1 MYNACNLF
9 VSDLSLINMSTKE
22 SKRNF
27 FDKREKEIFLSILQQ
42 SESGRLWKVI
52 TEGTSKNQE
61 KHDVWTKVAKLFS
74 ENTGKNIDFIKAKQM
89 WFRLK
94 DSSKKKHDVNVID
107 KNFNKECAKTGGGKG
122 PNPPDMQD
130 GDYFIND
137 DELELP
143 DLDPVSSD
151 FNRLVRPNERVR
163 PSSSFVNETPAA
175 DIDFVFDPQPIIVQ
189 PSRKKD
195 SNVSILQET
204 MEENQILI
212 VDESGSKKTVNIE
225 VNTPKGSKKQV
236 KKNMNDKAVD
246 YYEKMIEVQERIA
259 EAKIK
264 YYSAKTKVLKRRAKS
279 EKVSLV
285 LLKHKL
291 RVAGIPPSNVEL
303 LESEH
308 QSSSDSSSERL
319 ICPWRF
325 KNFMN
330 LACFS

>member
-1 MYNACNLF
+1 MCNACNLF
-9 VSDLSLINMSTKE
+9 VSDLSLINMSAKE

-61 KHDVWTKVAKLFS
+61 KHDVWTKVAELFS

-107 KNFNKECAKTGGGKG
+107 KNFNKECAKTGGGTG
-122 PNPPDMQD
+122 PNPPEMED
-130 GDYFIND
+130 GDNFIND
-137 DELELP
+137 IDLP

-195 SNVSILQET
+195 SNVNILQET

-212 VDESGSKKTVNIE
+212 VDESGSKKTVNVE
-225 VNTPKGSKKQV
+225 VNTPKGSKKHV

-291 RVAGIPPSNVEL
+291 RVAGIPPSSVEL